1 VKANITRFTLLIAI
15 TSTFVLIALAPAMTG
30 R

>member
-1 VKANITRFTLLIAI
+1 VKANITRLTLLLAL
-15 TSTFVLIALAPAMTG
+15 TSAFVVIALAPAMVG

>member
-1 VKANITRFTLLIAI
+1 MKANITRFTLAVAI
-15 TSTFVLIALAPAMTG
+15 TSAFVLIALAPAMMG